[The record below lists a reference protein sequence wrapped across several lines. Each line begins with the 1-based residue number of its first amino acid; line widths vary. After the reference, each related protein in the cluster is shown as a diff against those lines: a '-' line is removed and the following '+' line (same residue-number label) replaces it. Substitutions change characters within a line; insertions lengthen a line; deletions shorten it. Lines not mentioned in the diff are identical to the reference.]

1 MSTCSTATGA
11 ARDGRRRHGSCEDAF
26 RGGGGGLEMRWRE
39 LEREWDA
46 YKTSRCSGASR
57 RRHHRR
63 SRSGSGTGTPSSA
76 VIVAAEPADAPGSH
90 LLLGVRLGGS
100 PRRLVSS
107 LQRDGSS
114 SSTASAGVTPER
126 GRYDGDDHHDA
137 ASSVSSVDAG
147 AMAAM
152 AAAASS
158 NSSCSS
164 AATSLF
170 SLRDD
175 ELAVVGEAAK
185 TGGTATPATGSIG
198 RFVAAIA
205 AAGVVLLVAAI
216 MAAAVLEFA
225 MDDGQAEFLVPT

>member
-147 AMAAM
+147 AMAA
-152 AAAASS
+152 AASS

-175 ELAVVGEAAK
+175 KLAVVGEAAK